1 MKSRKFLFTF
11 REKRIIIEHVSEILF
26 TAAIFPYVI
35 WPLVVLTGFFYSIPG
50 RGGLRAIARRI
61 GETIPVVWG
70 ILFFPWL
77 LSWWST
83 APVQT
88 IIPAEPLNTALF
100 LGGFALFTVLP
111 LLRKLAPKRKPMQ
124 PLEELARVLN
134 ARANL
139 HHADRLT
146 ELKRMEPYE
155 FEALVAEVYRALG
168 YSARTVGQSGDHGVD
183 VLVDTPSGERWIVQV
198 KRYRDTV
205 GEGTVRELYGTL
217 HHERASKAVLVT
229 TADIT
234 LPAETWARGKPIEL
248 VDGPT
253 LLRMMDQARR
263 RTEPNILDRMAAA
276 LRAWFNPTQA
286 PSGVRPNGN
295 GVVRAPVIHYT
306 NNRPI
311 CPRCGRPMALLPHRP
326 TDRPGRI
333 LYRCRNYPAC
343 RVTLEGR

>member
-1 MKSRKFLFTF
+1 MFTLT
-11 REKRIIIEHVSEILF
+11 EKRIIIEHVSEILLNVALF
-26 TAAIFPYVI
+26 AYVI
-35 WPLVVLTGFFYSIPG
+35 WPLIIVTALFYAVPG
-50 RGGLRAIARRI
+50 RGGLRGITRRI
-61 GETIPVVWG
+61 GSTLQTVWA
-70 ILFFPWL
+70 ILFLTWL
-77 LSWWST
+77 ASFWSPN
-83 APVQT
+83 PVQT
-88 IIPAEPLNTALF
+88 FIPAEPLNTVLF
-100 LGGFALFTVLP
+100 LGGFALFTLLP
-111 LLRKLAPKRKPMQ
+111 LLWRLARKVKPKRKPVQ

-155 FEALVAEVYRALG
+155 FESLVAEVYRALG
-168 YSARTVGQSGDHGVD
+168 YSAQTVGQSGDHGVD
-183 VLVDTPSGERWIVQV
+183 VVVRTPTGERWVVQV

-205 GEGTVRELYGTL
+205 GESTVRELYGTL
-217 HHERASKAVLVT
+217 HHENANKAVLVT

-234 LPAETWARGKPIEL
+234 TPAEIWARGKPIEL
-248 VDGPT
+248 VDGAT

-263 RTEPNILDRMAAA
+263 RSEPGILDRMAAA

-286 PSGVRPNGN
+286 PPGLRVNANGT
-295 GVVRAPVIHYT
+295 GTVAQARVHYT

-311 CPRCGRPMALLPHRP
+311 CPRCGRPMTLRPARP